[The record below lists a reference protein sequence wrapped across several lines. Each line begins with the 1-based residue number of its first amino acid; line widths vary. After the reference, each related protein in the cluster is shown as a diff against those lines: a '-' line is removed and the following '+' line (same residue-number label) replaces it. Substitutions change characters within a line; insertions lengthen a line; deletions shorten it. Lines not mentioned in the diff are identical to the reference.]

1 MGCFNSKKKPD
12 LEKNKKYLFKN
23 KIIITK
29 TTTIIIKII
38 IIIITVSCESTAED
52 VFHLNAFIVGFHP
65 WTHKLELHTSTSTA
79 KEVSFEWL
87 HHRI

>member
-29 TTTIIIKII
+29 TII

-52 VFHLNAFIVGFHP
+52 VFYLNAFIVGFHP
-65 WTHKLELHTSTSTA
+65 WTHKLELHTSTLTA
-79 KEVSFEWL
+79 EEVSFEWL